1 MIFEYKFYQ
10 QSAFITNFL
19 ARFTIIFLYSLKINP
34 QKLKTPFDFSYRVK
48 FLYFSLF
55 TKQRF
60 SFIIIDKI
68 IHRLFKKIFAKAKL
82 YRKRTRTRITRKRKS
97 IDRSRPTLEQPLL
110 HFQLRFHLQ
119 SFASSSL
126 KFIYS
131 TLPFPLPATNSNS
144 SV

>member
-34 QKLKTPFDFSYRVK
+34 QKLKIPSIFHTALNFYIFLFS
-48 FLYFSLF
+48 
-55 TKQRF
+55 RF
-60 SFIIIDKI
+60 SFIIIGKI